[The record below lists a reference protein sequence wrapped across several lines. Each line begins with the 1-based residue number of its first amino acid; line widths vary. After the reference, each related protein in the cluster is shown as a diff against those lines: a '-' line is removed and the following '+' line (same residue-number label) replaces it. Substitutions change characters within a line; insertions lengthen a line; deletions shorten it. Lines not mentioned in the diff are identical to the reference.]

1 MVDLISKLPPY
12 SCGLSIVVIMNFE
25 CRSPCPTPGH
35 PQPIPEFALK
45 CCGILRKLSNLPP
58 GLLLDGSRT
67 YNRGKFLGESSIKG
81 KRKSMTSK
89 QTVDIKDLTQSDLE
103 DFVVTLGHKRYWA
116 RHLIKWL
123 YRKGAINFHE
133 MTDLPANFREAL
145 RRVAFISTL
154 TPNEVEIS
162 RDGSKKFLFSLMDGN
177 SVESVLVPEGSR
189 LTLCISTQVGCPLGC
204 RFCLS
209 GSMGF
214 VRNLTASEI
223 LNQILAVQREEAP
236 MRRITNIVFMG
247 MGEPLA
253 NYDNTVKAIEMMHYD
268 PGLALSGRRITLST
282 SGLVPEMEKVMAT
295 GLRFQLAVSLNAADD
310 DTRSFLM
317 PINKSYPLEEVLESC
332 RGFRLHPRERI
343 IFEYVLIDGINDSP
357 RDAFRLVRL
366 LKGIPCKVNLIP
378 FNESPEQQ
386 FSRPDEK
393 TILGFQ
399 TALLDQYITCIVRKS
414 RGGDISAACGQLRGR
429 SRGIQN
435 SP

>member
-1 MVDLISKLPPY
+1 
-12 SCGLSIVVIMNFE
+12 
-25 CRSPCPTPGH
+25 
-35 PQPIPEFALK
+35 
-45 CCGILRKLSNLPP
+45 
-58 GLLLDGSRT
+58 
-67 YNRGKFLGESSIKG
+67 
-81 KRKSMTSK
+81 MTSK

-103 DFVVTLGHKRYWA
+103 DFVVKLGHKRYQA
-116 RHLIKWL
+116 RQLIKWL
-123 YRKGAINFHE
+123 YQKGAINFHE
-133 MTDLPANFREAL
+133 MTDLPTNFREAL

-162 RDGSKKFLFSLMDGN
+162 RDGSKKFLFSLMDGH
-177 SVESVLVPEGSR
+177 SVESVLVPEVSR
-189 LTLCISTQVGCPLGC
+189 LTLCVSTQVGCPLSC

-214 VRNLTASEI
+214 VRNLTTSEI
-223 LNQILAVQREEAP
+223 LNQILAAQRQETP
-236 MRRITNIVFMG
+236 RRRITNIVFMG

-253 NYDNTVKAIEMMHYD
+253 NYDNTAKAIEMMQYD
-268 PGLALSGRRITLST
+268 PGLGLSGRRITLST
-282 SGLVPEMEKVMAT
+282 SGLVPEMERLMAT

-317 PINKSYPLEEVLESC
+317 PINKSHPLVEVLESC
-332 RGFRLHPRERI
+332 RRFRLRPRERI

-357 RDAFRLVRL
+357 RDALRLVRL

-378 FNESPEQQ
+378 FNESPEQE

-393 TILGFQ
+393 KILGFQ
-399 TALLDQYITCIVRKS
+399 MALLDQYITCIVRKS

-429 SRGIQN
+429 FRRVQD